1 MPKLGPSRKPEPA
14 WSITRYDGRS
24 AMQAEKPSAETANL
38 FTPAGWAFA
47 IWARARPHEPECSS

>member
-1 MPKLGPSRKPEPA
+1 
-14 WSITRYDGRS
+14 
-24 AMQAEKPSAETANL
+24 MQAEKPSAETANL